1 MVLGMHSATRG
12 SFLSGLNMC
21 MGHVTSI
28 SIFPLGLCI
37 NKWLKD
43 TGTQTEMSLQPNM
56 RVYGG
61 GVIVRCVVMGLQEAE
76 TSVSLLETNPLQD
89 TSSIGRDC
97 KACESPTETGTP
109 HQSIPT
115 AQGTAGHVSTCLASG
130 GSRQIFG
137 LGSVLGD
144 GQHSP

>member
-1 MVLGMHSATRG
+1 
-12 SFLSGLNMC
+12 MC
-21 MGHVTSI
+21 IGHVTSVT
-28 SIFPLGLCI
+28 IFPLGLCI

-43 TGTQTEMSLQPNM
+43 TGTQTEMSLQPYL
-56 RVYGG
+56 RACGCVCVWGL
-61 GVIVRCVVMGLQEAE
+61 IVRCAVMGLQEAE

-109 HQSIPT
+109 HPSIPI
-115 AQGTAGHVSTCLASG
+115 AQGAAGHVSACRASG

-137 LGSVLGD
+137 LGSILGD